1 MGRMERSRFAGRQS
15 GRWRAGQLEL
25 SGETLPVGVVAPVPL
40 VSITV
45 AVHVTDPPMFIE
57 AGLQLTEVLVGAGLT
72 MTVVVLVLAA

>member
-1 MGRMERSRFAGRQS
+1 MPLRVHGKPVNVPVP
-15 GRWRAGQLEL
+15 LL
-25 SGETLPVGVVAPVPL
+25 PNETLPVGVVAPVPL

-45 AVHVTDPPMFIE
+45 AVHVTDPPMFME

>member
-1 MGRMERSRFAGRQS
+1 VPPNVH
-15 GRWRAGQLEL
+15 
-25 SGETLPVGVVAPVPL
+25 GEPVNVPVPLLPNVTLPVGVVAPVPL

-45 AVHVTDPPMFIE
+45 AVHVTDPPMFME